1 MIKGIA
7 AGTMID
13 VQGGGSGTYV
23 YGKLD
28 GQGIGTVLYNTKT
41 QHLDVWDGYAWQQI
55 TLSHPTVS
63 LNSSAVSAITW
74 AMRKMEEDAQLEELS
89 KKHPDVIKIIF
100 DYTHQNSMPKPVM
113 EAIIKAAKEAGLK
126 TVVHIGTWDNAREA
140 ALAGASAI
148 THLWEESDIPAE
160 LWCGYPESKQ

>member
-41 QHLDVWDGYAWQQI
+41 QHLDVWDGNAWQQI
-55 TLSHPTVS
+55 TLSHPTIS

-89 KKHPDVIKIIF
+89 KKHPSV
-100 DYTHQNSMPKPVM
+100 Q
-113 EAIIKAAKEAGLK
+113 AAYENLKRAEEQLK
-126 TVVHIGTWDNAREA
+126 TTII
-140 ALAGASAI
+140 L
-148 THLWEESDIPAE
+148 
-160 LWCGYPESKQ
+160 SKDEQTTS